1 MSQVKALFKKEI
13 MESVRNFKLIALIV
27 VFMIFGVI
35 SPLTA
40 ILLPEIMETFIEEDG
55 FYFEMPEVQALD
67 SYVQF
72 FSNVNQMGLVVL
84 VIVLGGILT
93 NEMSRNTLINLVTKG
108 LKRYK
113 VIVVKSIY
121 ACLMWT
127 AAYVSGA
134 VITYLY
140 TIYYWEGTV
149 PNIILAFSSTWL
161 FGIFLIS
168 VIMFASSIFKSS
180 YVGVLLT
187 VLLSVVMMIMISI
200 HPVLQEY
207 MPQYLLGASTEILSG
222 EMTAGD
228 VVSSIIVTIV
238 TSMLMFILSIII
250 FNKAAI

>member
-1 MSQVKALFKKEI
+1 

-40 ILLPEIMETFIEEDG
+40 ILLPEIMETFIEEEG
-55 FYFEMPEVQALD
+55 LYFEMPEVQALD

-84 VIVLGGILT
+84 VIVLGGVLT
-93 NEMSRNTLINLVTKG
+93 NELSRKTLINLVTKG

-127 AAYVSGA
+127 AAYISGA
-134 VITYLY
+134 AITYLY
-140 TIYYWEGTV
+140 TIYYWEETV
-149 PNIILAFSSTWL
+149 PNIILAFSLTWL

-168 VIMFASSIFKSS
+168 IVMFASSIFKSS

-187 VLLSVVMMIMISI
+187 VLLAVVVMIIASI

-222 EMTAGD
+222 EMEAAD
-228 VVSSIIVTIV
+228 VFSSIIVTIV
-238 TSMLMFILSIII
+238 TSVLMFILSIII
-250 FNKAAI
+250 FNKAVM